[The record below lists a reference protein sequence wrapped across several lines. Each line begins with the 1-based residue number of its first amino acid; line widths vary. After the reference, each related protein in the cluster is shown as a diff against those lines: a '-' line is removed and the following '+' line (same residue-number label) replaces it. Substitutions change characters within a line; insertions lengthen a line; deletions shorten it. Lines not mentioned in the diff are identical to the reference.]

1 MARVGWWATALAGA
15 TLVAGGCAQQEFPPG
30 GPEDRRPPVIVETFP
45 QPLGNLTE
53 LDAAVRFRFDERIS
67 ERAAGGDLASAIRIS
82 PRTGPLQVDK
92 GARSLEIRPE
102 GGFQPGQ
109 VYRVTVGAAISDLFG
124 NRMTDPFELVFTTG
138 EAEAVP
144 TTLAGEIWDRVSGR
158 AVNEATIVAVADD
171 GVVHQAASDSRGI
184 YALRYL
190 PGGNFRITAFEDRD
204 RDGEPDSTEVQG
216 VITADL
222 AQGDTLLVDVPI
234 LAPDTSAAQV
244 TRAEAVDST
253 IVSVTFD
260 DFLDPD
266 ADASTFQVSLSLAD
280 STATG
285 PVPEVERVLQEAA
298 YAEYVDAVGDS
309 LARLDSL
316 AAAARAAARAAEEP
330 ADTAAV
336 GDTAARSDTVAVPD
350 TAVAPDSAVV
360 PDTAVA
366 PDTAAAGE
374 PSVPADTVR
383 MEPGP
388 GGLPTPGDEPPP
400 DLPPLEGVQA
410 GPTRD
415 GRRVLP
421 GRRVVLLL
429 SDALE
434 HDVEYRVR
442 VSGVPNIVGLPGGEG
457 SADFVRE
464 RPPPPD
470 SASADT
476 ASASDTAAVPDTGTV
491 AAGDEGTITV
501 PDAGTIARR
510 RAGEGR

>member
-1 MARVGWWATALAGA
+1 MTRVAVALVAA
-15 TLVAGGCAQQEFPPG
+15 TLVAGACAQQEFPPG

-45 QPLGNLTE
+45 QPLGDLTD
-53 LDAAVRFRFDERIS
+53 LDASVRFRFDERIS
-67 ERAAGGDLASAIRIS
+67 ERAASGDLASAISIS

-109 VYRVTVGAAISDLFG
+109 VYRVTVRAAISDLFG

-138 EAEAVP
+138 GAEPVA
-144 TTLAGEIWDRVSGR
+144 TTLAGEVWDRISGR
-158 AVNEATIVAVADD
+158 PVNEATIVAVADD
-171 GVVHQAASDSRGI
+171 GVVHQAVADNRGI

-190 PGGNFRITAFEDRD
+190 PGGDFRITAFEDRD

-222 AQGDTLLVDVPI
+222 ARGDTLLVDVPI
-234 LAPDTSAAQV
+234 LASDTSAARV
-244 TRAEAVDST
+244 TRAAVVDSA

-285 PVPEVERVLQEAA
+285 PVPEVDQVLQEAA
-298 YAEYVDAVGDS
+298 YAEYVDAVTDS
-309 LARLDSL
+309 LARLDSI
-316 AAAARAAARAAEEP
+316 AAARAEEEP
-330 ADTAAV
+330 ADTAMAGAAEQADSLAV
-336 GDTAARSDTVAVPD
+336 PGAEDTTTASDTAAVP
-350 TAVAPDSAVV
+350 
-360 PDTAVA
+360 
-366 PDTAAAGE
+366 G
-374 PSVPADTVR
+374 DTVR
-383 MEPGP
+383 MEAGP
-388 GGLPTPGDEPPP
+388 GGLPTPRDEPPP
-400 DLPPLEGVQA
+400 DLEPMEGVQA

-429 SDALE
+429 AGPLE
-434 HDVEYRVR
+434 YDVGYRVR
-442 VSGVPNIVGLPGGEG
+442 VSGVPNIAGLPGGEG

-470 SASADT
+470 SAAADSA
-476 ASASDTAAVPDTGTV
+476 AASDSAAAPDTGTV
-491 AAGDEGTITV
+491 FSGPG
-501 PDAGTIARR
+501 G
-510 RAGEGR
+510 GGGR